1 MTMTTTLTP
10 QRKART
16 ASALIAALVLGTGL
30 AVQAAEGLRPEVGKP
45 LQAAQDLIK
54 AQKFK
59 EALAK
64 VRDADA
70 VSGKNAQESF
80 TIERMR
86 LAAASGAGDLNT
98 ATASLDA
105 LDKSGKLA
113 QPEKLRYLESL
124 AGSAYR
130 AQDYAK
136 TNQLGQRYYKE
147 GGNSASVRTLLVQA
161 QYLSGDYAGAAKA
174 LTSEVQA
181 SEKAGGPP
189 SEASLKLLLST
200 ASKLNDTDKYVYTVE
215 KLLTYYPKKEYWGDL
230 LSRLQ
235 RKPNFSEKFA
245 LDTYRLALATGSLRN
260 ANDYIEMAQ
269 LAAQAGY
276 PAEGKQ
282 VLDKGYASG
291 VLGSGPGAERQ
302 QRLRDLLTKRSTED
316 KAAQPGVEAQAIAAA
331 DGNAL
336 VKLGFNLA
344 LSGESAKGL
353 SLMQQGLSKGGL
365 AAAEASKLRYGI
377 AQVLS
382 GNTSQAHATFR
393 TVTGTDGA
401 AELARLW
408 SLFARSKPSN
418 AA

>member
-1 MTMTTTLTP
+1 MTTTKTHP
-10 QRKART
+10 ASRRARQART
-16 ASALIAALVLGTGL
+16 LLAAIVLGTAIAGH
-30 AVQAAEGLRPEVGKP
+30 AAEALRPEVGKP

-70 VSGKNAQESF
+70 VSGKNAQESY

-86 LAAASGAGDLNT
+86 LAAASGAGDIGAATT
-98 ATASLDA
+98 AFDA

-113 QPEKLRYLESL
+113 QAEKLRYIESL
-124 AGSAYR
+124 AGASYR
-130 AQDYAK
+130 AKDYAR
-136 TNQLGQRYYKE
+136 TAQWGQRFHKE
-147 GGNSASVRTLLVQA
+147 GGSSPTIRTLLVQA
-161 QYLSGDYAGAAKA
+161 QYLSGDYAGTAKS
-174 LTSEVQA
+174 LTADVQA
-181 SEKAGGPP
+181 AEKAGGPP
-189 SEASLKLLLST
+189 SENNLKLLLTS
-200 ASKLNDTDKYVYTVE
+200 ASKLDDTDRYVYAVE

-230 LSRLQ
+230 LTRLQ

-269 LAAQAGY
+269 LAAQAGF

-291 VLGSGPGAERQ
+291 ILGTGPGADRQ
-302 QRLRDLLTKRSTED
+302 ARLRDLLNKRSNED
-316 KAAQPGVEAQAIAAA
+316 KAARPGAEAQALAAA

-365 AAAEASKLRYGI
+365 AAAETSKLRYGI
-377 AQVLS
+377 AQVLT
-382 GNTSQAHATFR
+382 GNTSQGHATLR
-393 TVTGTDGA
+393 SVTGNDGA

-408 SLFARSKPSN
+408 SLYARSKPSS

>member
-1 MTMTTTLTP
+1 MRTPTRTTLAP
-10 QRKART
+10 LV
-16 ASALIAALVLGTGL
+16 ALLLGL
-30 AVQAAEGLRPEVGKP
+30 AQPARAADSLRPEVGKP
-45 LQAAQDLIK
+45 LQAAQELIRG
-54 AQKFK
+54 QKFK

-64 VRDADA
+64 VRDAEA
-70 VSGKNAQESF
+70 VPGKTAHETT

-86 LAAASGAGDLNT
+86 LAAASGAGDL
-98 ATASLDA
+98 ATASATFEA
-105 LDKSGKLA
+105 LDKGGKLA
-113 QPEKLRYLESL
+113 QPEKLRFIESL
-124 AGSAYR
+124 AGTAYR
-130 AQDYAK
+130 AQNYAA
-136 TNQLGQRYYKE
+136 TTQWGHRYQKE
-147 GGNSASVRTLLVQA
+147 GGNSPAIRTLLVQA

-174 LTSEVQA
+174 LSADVQA
-181 SEKAGGPP
+181 AEKAGGPP
-189 SEASLKLLLST
+189 PEASLKLLLST
-200 ASKLNDTDKYVYTVE
+200 AAKLDDNDKYVFAVE
-215 KLLTYYPKKEYWGDL
+215 KLLTYYPKKAYWGDL
-230 LSRLQ
+230 LTRLQ
-235 RKPNFSEKFA
+235 RKPNFSERFA

-282 VLDKGYASG
+282 VLDKGYAAG
-291 VLGSGPGAERQ
+291 LLGTGPGAERH
-302 QRLRDLLTKRSTED
+302 QRLRDLLTKRSNED
-316 KAAQPGVEAQAIAAA
+316 KAARPTAEAQALAAA

-336 VKLGFNLA
+336 VKLGLNLA

-382 GNTSQAHATFR
+382 GNASQAHATLR
-393 TVTGTDGA
+393 SVTGTDGS

-408 SLFARSKPSN
+408 SLFARTKPSS

>member
-1 MTMTTTLTP
+1 MTTTKTHTAP
-10 QRKART
+10 RGARQART
-16 ASALIAALVLGTGL
+16 LIAALVLG
-30 AVQAAEGLRPEVGKP
+30 AAMASHAADGLRPEVGKP

-54 AQKFK
+54 AQKYK
-59 EALAK
+59 EALNK

-70 VSGKNAQESF
+70 VSGKTAQESF
-80 TIERMR
+80 TIDRMR
-86 LAAASGAGDLNT
+86 LAAASGAGDLAT
-98 ATASLDA
+98 ATAAYDA

-113 QPEKLRYLESL
+113 QAEKLRYIESL
-124 AGSAYR
+124 AGTAYR
-130 AQDYAK
+130 AQNYASV
-136 TNQLGQRYYKE
+136 NQWGQRYHKE
-147 GGNSASVRTLLVQA
+147 GGNSPTIRTLIVQA

-174 LTSEVQA
+174 LTTDVQA
-181 SEKAGGPP
+181 AEKAGGPP
-189 SEASLKLLLST
+189 PETSLKLLLTT
-200 ASKLNDTDKYVYTVE
+200 ASKLDDTDKYVYAVE

-230 LSRLQ
+230 LTRLQ

-269 LAAQAGY
+269 LAAQAGF

-282 VLDKGYASG
+282 VLEKGYAAG
-291 VLGSGPGAERQ
+291 ILGTGPGADRQ
-302 QRLRDLLTKRSTED
+302 ARLRDLLNKRSNED
-316 KAAQPGVEAQAIAAA
+316 KAARPTAEAQALAAA

-365 AAAEASKLRYGI
+365 AAAETSKLRYGI
-377 AQVLS
+377 AQVLT
-382 GNTSQAHATFR
+382 GNTSQGHATLR
-393 TVTGTDGA
+393 SVTGNDGA

-408 SLFARSKPSN
+408 SLYARSKPSN

>member
-1 MTMTTTLTP
+1 MSTTKTIHAS
-10 QRKART
+10 RGARQ
-16 ASALIAALVLGTGL
+16 ARALLAAIVLGAAISGH
-30 AVQAAEGLRPEVGKP
+30 AAEALRPEIGKP

-70 VSGKNAQESF
+70 VAGKNAQESF

-86 LAAASGAGDLNT
+86 LAAASGAGDIGS
-98 ATASLDA
+98 ATAAFDA

-113 QPEKLRYLESL
+113 QTEKLRYIESL
-124 AGSAYR
+124 AGAAYR
-130 AQDYAK
+130 AKDYAR
-136 TNQLGQRYYKE
+136 TAQWGQRYHKD
-147 GGNSASVRTLLVQA
+147 GGSSPALRTLLVQA

-174 LTSEVQA
+174 LTADVQA
-181 SEKAGGPP
+181 AEKAGGPP
-189 SEASLKLLLST
+189 SENNLKLLLT
-200 ASKLNDTDKYVYTVE
+200 AASRLDDTDRYVYAVE

-230 LSRLQ
+230 LTRLQ

-269 LAAQAGY
+269 LAAQAGF
-276 PAEGKQ
+276 PAEGRR
-282 VLDKGYASG
+282 VLDKGYAAG
-291 VLGSGPGAERQ
+291 ILGTGSGADRQ
-302 QRLRDLLTKRSTED
+302 ARLRDLLIKRSDED
-316 KAAQPGVEAQAIAAA
+316 KAARPSAEAQALAAA

-336 VKLGFNLA
+336 VKLGLNLA

-365 AAAEASKLRYGI
+365 AATETSKLRYGI
-377 AQVLS
+377 AQVLT
-382 GNTSQAHATFR
+382 GNTSQAHATLR
-393 TVTGTDGA
+393 SVTGNDGA

-408 SLFARSKPSN
+408 SLYARSKPSN